1 MLFTKKINSKIPLNK
16 RLIYRGSVFVLLGNR
31 ECSREVSVQD
41 FQRVCDQEH
50 EGQCLCYLE
59 HQTAK
64 RIY

>member
-41 FQRVCDQEH
+41 FQRVWDQEH